1 MAALSFYR
9 LVYFCGVGTV
19 IYIYGLL
26 VQPIYLLGPTSIFLA
41 FIYSI
46 GDRIKYDERVIS
58 SLTIISLL
66 TVVLV
71 TIQIVIKAN
80 IGVLWNF
87 ALCLFIYLSIT
98 LISAKLNYKQC
109 VNIII
114 RITWIIAIYA
124 LIDGV
129 WRLLH
134 PNPEQIFEG
143 NPFFYRFKDNSLMFE
158 DSNFVGATLVVAY
171 GAIRYL
177 ATELNIRQKKL
188 GLLIFISTV
197 LTFSRASIIALVAVE
212 FFCLFWRFN
221 KILKILIIIF
231 FITILMYS
239 FNFLF
244 EDGSFRTKFYIID
257 LFLNAYPKLSL
268 ENKLFGVGLG
278 NSFEFLGIGAHSVI
292 VVYGFELGLVGTLI
306 QLLIVIFMV
315 IASRGRALFV
325 LFPYY
330 INGFSLTAIAIPSL
344 FFFIGIITIITSKV
358 RNGNNKRFNSNL

>member
-9 LVYFCGVGTV
+9 LVYLCGVGTV

-26 VQPIYLLGPTSIFLA
+26 VQPIYLLGPASIFLA

-58 SLTIISLL
+58 SLIIVAFL
-66 TVVLV
+66 TLILV
-71 TIQIVIKAN
+71 TIQIIVKAN
-80 IGVLWNF
+80 VGVLWNF

-98 LISAKLNYKQC
+98 LISAKLSYEQC
-109 VNIII
+109 VKVIIT
-114 RITWIIAIYA
+114 ITWILAIYA
-124 LIDGV
+124 LVDGV

-158 DSNFVGATLVVAY
+158 DSNFVGAALVVAY

-177 ATELNIRQKKL
+177 GTELNIRQKKL

-221 KILKILIIIF
+221 KIFKIMIIVL
-231 FITILMYS
+231 FIAILMYS
-239 FNFLF
+239 FNFLI
-244 EDGSFRTKFYIID
+244 EDGSFRSKFYIID
-257 LFLNAYPKLSL
+257 LFMNAYPKLSL

-292 VVYGFELGLVGTLI
+292 VVYGFELGLLGTLI
-306 QLLIVIFMV
+306 QLLIVIFML
-315 IASRGRALFV
+315 IASRGTALFV

-358 RNGNNKRFNSNL
+358 KHGNYKRFNSNI